1 MKCLVR
7 HLFDPTIRIHIEKVS
22 GFGSEEYLLSDFHNM
37 TGVNIF
43 QLGKNIQSG
52 LEEMDDW
59 FASS

>member
-1 MKCLVR
+1 
-7 HLFDPTIRIHIEKVS
+7 
-22 GFGSEEYLLSDFHNM
+22 M

-59 FASS
+59 FASSWRCAGTGHEQHLVLWISSWVTKRHGNSWILHEVG